1 MVNVIVSLV
10 SLSDG
15 SLLVNRN
22 AVGFCLLILYPA
34 ASSDSLM
41 GSGGFLVVSSEL
53 PQCSIVSSAEF
64 YSSFTVWIPFISLSS
79 LIAVARTSKTVLNKS
94 GESGHPCLAP
104 DLRGN
109 ASSLSPLSMILAV
122 SLSYVTFIMLR

>member
-41 GSGGFLVVSSEL
+41 GSGGFLVSSEL
-53 PQCSIVSSAEF
+53 PQYSIVSSAEF

>member
-1 MVNVIVSLV
+1 MGNVIVSLV
-10 SLSDG
+10 CLSDG

-34 ASSDSLM
+34 ALSDSLM
-41 GSGGFLVVSSEL
+41 GSSGFLVVSSEF
-53 PQCSIVSSAEF
+53 PQYSIVSSAEF
-64 YSSFTVWIPFISLSS
+64 YSSFPVWIPFITFSS

-109 ASSLSPLSMILAV
+109 AFSFSPLSTILAV
-122 SLSYVTFIMLR
+122 SLSYVTFIMWR